1 MAGGE
6 LAPFWDYSE
15 FSTFV
20 SISREKD
27 LDEVLQTHTVF
38 VNVSKGQVAKK
49 EDLVKAFGTDDQT
62 EICKM
67 ILSKGEL
74 QVSDKERHTQLEQ
87 MFRDIATIVADKC
100 VNPETKRPYTVIL
113 IERAMK
119 DIHYSVKPNK
129 STKQQALEVIRQLKE
144 TMQIERAH
152 MRLRFILPAKEGK
165 KLKEKLKPLI
175 KVTESEDFQ
184 EQLEMVCLI
193 DPGCFREIDELIRSE
208 TKGKGSLEVLSL
220 KDVEE
225 GDEKLE

>member
-1 MAGGE
+1 IALKRGKRFE
-6 LAPFWDYSE
+6 IWIWVL
-15 FSTFV
+15 
-20 SISREKD
+20 SRCASA
-27 LDEVLQTHTVF
+27 LF
-38 VNVSKGQVAKK
+38 
-49 EDLVKAFGTDDQT
+49 LV
-62 EICKM
+62 
-67 ILSKGEL
+67 
-74 QVSDKERHTQLEQ
+74 
-87 MFRDIATIVADKC
+87 
-100 VNPETKRPYTVIL
+100 
-113 IERAMK
+113 
-119 DIHYSVKPNK
+119 
-129 STKQQALEVIRQLKE
+129 QQALEVIRQLKE

-184 EQLEMVCLI
+184 EHLEMVCLI